1 MAEDH
6 TWAEISRVPVTCTT
20 AGSVSFDCP
29 VCHEKKTDL
38 LPALD
43 HTWTEADRQ
52 PATCTEA
59 GFVKRTCSRCGF
71 AASEE
76 LPALGSAH
84 TWEETGRTE
93 PTEVAAGLI
102 EYTCLTCGAIKNET
116 IPTLRPGSSMSGFL
130 MTVSD
135 VMTAVIGWVVIV
147 ADKVVKNPV
156 LLLVVIISFLGTGV
170 VLFRRLLKL

>member
-1 MAEDH
+1 ME
-6 TWAEISRVPVTCTT
+6 TSRVPATCTA
-20 AGSVSFDCP
+20 AGSVSYDCS
-29 VCHEKKTDL
+29 VCHEKKTDP

-43 HTWTEADRQ
+43 HAWMETDRQ

-59 GFVKRTCSRCGF
+59 GFVKRSCSRCGF

-93 PTEVAAGLI
+93 PTETAAGLI
-102 EYTCLTCGAIKNET
+102 EYTCSTCGATKSEA
-116 IPTLRPGSSMSGFL
+116 IPILRPSGSMGEFL
-130 MTVSD
+130 TIISS
-135 VMTAVIGWVVIV
+135 VMQVAMGWVAIV
-147 ADKVVKNPV
+147 ADKVVRNPI

-170 VLFRRLLKL
+170 ILFRRLLKL